1 MDIITYILARK
12 YVEQTADALGA
23 VRGRPCTIAS
33 VTPTEGGSIV
43 TFRWTSD
50 SGVVQT
56 TTMTVHDGLSIQS
69 GTVDADNHLIVT
81 LTDGSTVDCGEMP
94 VVDGAEDVEYENASY
109 PSVTNVK
116 EGLDEALSK
125 GVDDAADV
133 PYDNAGFPSVTN
145 VREGLDVALAG
156 GAVLEQALT
165 VSNPVGMATNGKTY
179 PVGTSLETILRDM
192 LIKEIAPGLTLS
204 IVPSTTL
211 YDVVEDRVST
221 VKMKAAVTKNTYTLS
236 KVEFYLDSTLKQNT
250 PITTPG
256 TYEYDVNFSP
266 ATNTNFTVKAI
277 VYDTKTGTPMST
289 TKSISVKFVGKS
301 YYGTVG
307 ADVGEPTEAIIKS
320 LQNRTLKDTKNL
332 TFSGITMDYG
342 KVVYAYP
349 AELGNLSSIKD
360 IPNNI
365 QYWPNSFTK
374 TTVTVDSIAYN
385 VYYQNDPSA
394 ASGIDLTFS

>member
-133 PYDNAGFPSVTN
+133 PYDKEGYPAITN
-145 VREGLDVALAG
+145 VREGLDAALAG

-165 VSNPVGMATNGKTY
+165 VSNPIGMATNGKTY

-301 YYGTVG
+301 YYGTIT
-307 ADVGEPTEAIIKS
+307 ADAGEPTEAIIKS
-320 LQNRTLKDTKNL
+320 LQNRILKDTKNL
-332 TFSGITMDYG
+332 TYSGITMSYG

-349 AELGNLSSIKD
+349 ASFGALTYIKD
-360 IPNNI
+360 EINNFS
-365 QYWPNSFTK
+365 YFDSFTK
-374 TTVTVDSIAYN
+374 TTVTVDGLSYFC
-385 VYYQNDPSA
+385 YTQNTPSQA
-394 ASGIDLTFS
+394 IDVQLVFK

>member
-1 MDIITYILARK
+1 MDITTYILARK

-50 SGVVQT
+50 SGVIQT

-69 GTVDADNHLIVT
+69 GALDSDNHLIVT

-94 VVDGAEDVEYENASY
+94 VVDGAENVTYENAGY

-116 EGLDEALSK
+116 EGLDEALAK

-145 VREGLDVALAG
+145 VREGLDAALAG
-156 GAVLEQALT
+156 GAVLEQTLT
-165 VSNPVGMATNGKTY
+165 VSNPIGMATNGKTY
-179 PVGTSLETILRDM
+179 PAGTSLEVLLRDM

-211 YDVVEDRVST
+211 YDVVEDRIST
-221 VKMKAAVTKNTYTLS
+221 IKMRAVVTKNTYPLS
-236 KVEFYLDSTLKQNT
+236 KVEFWLDNTMKQSTS
-250 PITTPG
+250 ITAAG
-256 TYEYDVNFSP
+256 TYEYDVSFSP
-266 ATNTNFTVKAI
+266 ATNSNFTVKAV

-320 LQNRTLKDTKNL
+320 LQNRILKDTKNL
-332 TFSGITMDYG
+332 TYSGITMSYG

-374 TTVTVDSIAYN
+374 VTVNVDSIPYN

>member
-33 VTPTEGGSIV
+33 VTPTEGGNIV

-50 SGVVQT
+50 SGVIQT
-56 TTMTVHDGLSIQS
+56 TTMTVHDGLSIAS
-69 GTVDADNHLIVT
+69 GTVDSDNHLIVT

-94 VVDGAEDVEYENASY
+94 VVDGAEDVAYENAEY
-109 PSVTNVK
+109 PSLTNVK
-116 EGLDEALSK
+116 EGLDEALAK

-133 PYDNAGFPSVTN
+133 PYNKEGYPAITN
-145 VREGLDVALAG
+145 VREGLDAALAG

-250 PITTPG
+250 PITSPG

-277 VYDTKTGTPMST
+277 VYDTKTGPPMST
-289 TKSISVKFVGKS
+289 TKSISVKFVAKS

-307 ADVGEPTEAIIKS
+307 ADVGEPSEAIIKS
-320 LQNRTLKDTKNL
+320 LQNRTLKDTKSL
-332 TFSGITMDYG
+332 TYSGITMDYG

-349 AELGNLSSIKD
+349 ASFGALTYIKD
-360 IPNNI
+360 EVNN
-365 QYWPNSFTK
+365 
-374 TTVTVDSIAYN
+374 
-385 VYYQNDPSA
+385 
-394 ASGIDLTFS
+394 FSSQVRLRTYS